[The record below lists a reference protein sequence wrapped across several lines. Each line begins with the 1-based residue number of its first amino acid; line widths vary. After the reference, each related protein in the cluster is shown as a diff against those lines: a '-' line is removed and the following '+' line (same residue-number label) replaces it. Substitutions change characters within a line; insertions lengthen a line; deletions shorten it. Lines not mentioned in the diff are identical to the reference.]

1 MNDELDEYQPL
12 ENYTDYINEM
22 KEEFDNQKENC
33 TSLYSDIKV
42 LVSSIEKDYPDLN
55 PNCFSDFFQIIEE
68 YYSLF
73 TNIDDILQHF
83 SHLNEQCITHDKIIL
98 QREDLINKL
107 KNENEILN
115 QDKAFKDSSIAKLE
129 EEVQLLS
136 KDYIALYNSA
146 NVTSRSEG
154 NELTPSQEEE
164 KTKLLNAIKKLKEE
178 KSAYNKEIIA
188 LKNTINTYDIE
199 IKTKYVLKVEHERM
213 LKEKRKELKEKQK
226 VINQMEDTMEQ
237 LQKEIVN
244 LCNLKDDLLTELE
257 QKRDEIER
265 LRTEETNEKPPLV
278 HMPSTLDN
286 LLLGEIESKD
296 EDNENGV
303 VLTDRS
309 ISDNG
314 NNVTIPINLKITS
327 SDVVNEMNNNNFKK
341 LKEKP
346 NQYQNTNTSRIKSI
360 YNIINN
366 PFDKKHMQSTR
377 KVSDDYYKQF
387 FFLTFQSIKLN
398 SDNIEPFLSVN
409 PEYLYK
415 ECKLQHIPFHKYES
429 WLNKTIFNNT
439 NRKEKKPKANSE
451 YGNFLSFISSRLI

>member
-55 PNCFSDFFQIIEE
+55 LNCFSDFFQIIEE

-83 SHLNEQCITHDKIIL
+83 SHLNEQCIIHDKIIL
-98 QREDLINKL
+98 QREDLINTL

-213 LKEKRKELKEKQK
+213 LKEKRKELKEKQQ

-265 LRTEETNEKPPLV
+265 LRTEETNERPPLV
-278 HMPSTLDN
+278 NMPSTLDN

-314 NNVTIPINLKITS
+314 NNVTIPVNLKITS

-439 NRKEKKPKANSE
+439 NRKEKKPKVNSE

>member
-55 PNCFSDFFQIIEE
+55 LNCFSDFFQIIEE

-98 QREDLINKL
+98 QREDLINTL

-199 IKTKYVLKVEHERM
+199 IKTKYVL
-213 LKEKRKELKEKQK
+213 
-226 VINQMEDTMEQ
+226 NY
-237 LQKEIVN
+237 IV
-244 LCNLKDDLLTELE
+244 
-257 QKRDEIER
+257 
-265 LRTEETNEKPPLV
+265 
-278 HMPSTLDN
+278 
-286 LLLGEIESKD
+286 
-296 EDNENGV
+296 
-303 VLTDRS
+303 
-309 ISDNG
+309 
-314 NNVTIPINLKITS
+314 
-327 SDVVNEMNNNNFKK
+327 
-341 LKEKP
+341 
-346 NQYQNTNTSRIKSI
+346 
-360 YNIINN
+360 
-366 PFDKKHMQSTR
+366 
-377 KVSDDYYKQF
+377 
-387 FFLTFQSIKLN
+387 
-398 SDNIEPFLSVN
+398 
-409 PEYLYK
+409 
-415 ECKLQHIPFHKYES
+415 
-429 WLNKTIFNNT
+429 
-439 NRKEKKPKANSE
+439 
-451 YGNFLSFISSRLI
+451 